1 MTDPSASSFREFR
14 FGIVAPCLGGLSTW
28 REQIRRIAGHGYSTV
43 LMPDFPRLQPAPAP
57 ALAVAASVTDVR
69 VGTWV
74 YAAPFRAPWLTAWEA
89 HSLTVLTDGR
99 FEMGIGVGRPGIE
112 DELRERGLPVPGP
125 GERLDQVRQTVAA
138 LRELD
143 GGSRHTPVAMAVSGP
158 KARALAAEIA
168 DTVTFAM
175 APSESRAAVEQRIRD
190 FHSTRAVELSMHVPV
205 VGDAVSPFMAPR
217 PPTPPHCGR
226 PIPWPT
232 CRPTRRRP
240 PTSCVGAGRRPVS
253 PTSPSGRTWRTC
265 SLRSWLSWPDAERIP
280 TEPGVDRRSR
290 RAQDPAAPVWN
301 RRARWST
308 CPDSQSPQARGAA
321 GVATSSG
328 RRRVRSTAW
337 TIRIITRRSRS
348 HPARVTPAPSSSPAA
363 TSRG

>member
-1 MTDPSASSFREFR
+1 MTDPSASSSREFR

-89 HSLTVLTDGR
+89 HSLTLLTDGR

-112 DELRERGLPVPGP
+112 DELREWGLPVPGP

-143 GGSRHTPVAMAVSGP
+143 GGSRHTPVALAVSGP

-205 VGDAVSPFMAPR
+205 VGDAVSPFMAP
-217 PPTPPHCGR
+217 PTTDTTALR
-226 PIPWPT
+226 
-232 CRPTRRRP
+232 
-240 PTSCVGAGRRPVS
+240 AAD
-253 PTSPSGRTWRTC
+253 
-265 SLRSWLSWPDAERIP
+265 SLAYLPA
-280 TEPGVDRRSR
+280 
-290 RAQDPAAPVWN
+290 DPAA
-301 RRARWST
+301 
-308 CPDSQSPQARGAA
+308 AA
-321 GVATSSG
+321 DEL
-328 RRRVRSTAW
+328 RRRREETGVSYVAFG
-337 TIRIITRRSRS
+337 
-348 HPARVTPAPSSSPAA
+348 ANVADLFAPLVAELA
-363 TSRG
+363 GC